1 MVAGDT
7 DSLVPLIFHWK
18 EGMNVYMIAETP
30 NKKDV
35 DREFWKIE
43 NLVKEVEEVITSH
56 ILFIHAW
63 SGCDTTSAIYG
74 QGE

>member
-1 MVAGDT
+1 M
-7 DSLVPLIFHWK
+7 F
-18 EGMNVYMIAETP
+18 AETP
-30 NKKDV
+30 NKEGV

-43 NLVKEVEEVITSH
+43 NLVKVAGDVVMSH